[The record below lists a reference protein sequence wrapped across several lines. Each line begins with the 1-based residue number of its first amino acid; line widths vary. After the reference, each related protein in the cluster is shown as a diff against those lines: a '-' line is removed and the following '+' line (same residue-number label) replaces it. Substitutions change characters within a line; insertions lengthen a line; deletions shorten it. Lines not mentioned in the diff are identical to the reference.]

1 MRFFFAVGVFLLIVS
16 VGVALNFGA
25 WGIIPAVFVASSFL
39 TFSPND
45 RTRTRARS
53 RYFGGSSSTAGRFG
67 AHRESG
73 SVSITEIGFKTFFQ
87 LAGHISKA
95 DGRVSKLEIRQ
106 ANNFMDRLSLNSDQR
121 RVAIDGFNE
130 GKSPSFDLRRC
141 LERLRASTG
150 MGSLAREL
158 LFEAMVNLAAI
169 DGVSS
174 TKQSLLLAY
183 ADALGINSQTA
194 QNYIARHHQSYW
206 QQYSSYESHREHFRQ
221 RREYSRSDSYERTRS
236 SHDRTSSSYD
246 RTSSNR
252 QTSTQNGELKAAY
265 ETLGVSSNDTDKSI
279 KRAYQRKIAET
290 HPDKFEGRDL
300 PAFLIEAATA
310 KASEI
315 NEAWDLIKKSRSMS

>member
-1 MRFFFAVGVFLLIVS
+1 MRFLFAVGIFLLIVA
-16 VGVALNFGA
+16 VGVGLGFSA
-25 WGIIPAVFVASSFL
+25 WGIIPAIFVASSFL
-39 TFSPND
+39 TFSPHD
-45 RTRTRARS
+45 RARTRARS
-53 RYFGGSSSTAGRFG
+53 GYFGGFRSNAGRFG
-67 AHRESG
+67 TYRESG
-73 SVSITEIGFKTFFQ
+73 SVSITETGFKTFFQ

-106 ANNFMDRLSLNSDQR
+106 ANNFMDRLSLSSDQR
-121 RVAIDGFNE
+121 RIAIDGFNE
-130 GKSPSFDLRRC
+130 GKSSSFDLKRC
-141 LERLRASTG
+141 LEKLRASTG

-221 RREYSRSDSYERTRS
+221 RRQYSRSDSY
-236 SHDRTSSSYD
+236 DRTSSSYE

-252 QTSTQNGELKAAY
+252 QTSPQNGELKAAY
-265 ETLGVSSNDTDKSI
+265 ETLGVSSNDSDKSV

-315 NEAWDLIKKSRSMS
+315 NEAWDLVKKSRRMS

>member
-1 MRFFFAVGVFLLIVS
+1 MRFLFAVGIFLLIVA
-16 VGVALNFGA
+16 VGVGLGFSA
-25 WGIIPAVFVASSFL
+25 WGIIPAIFVASSFL
-39 TFSPND
+39 TFSPHD
-45 RTRTRARS
+45 RARTRARS
-53 RYFGGSSSTAGRFG
+53 GYFGGFSSNAGRFG
-67 AHRESG
+67 THRESG
-73 SVSITEIGFKTFFQ
+73 SVSITETGFKTFFQ

-106 ANNFMDRLSLNSDQR
+106 ANNFMDRLSLSSDQR

-130 GKSPSFDLRRC
+130 GKSASFDLKRC
-141 LERLRASTG
+141 LEKLRASSG

-221 RREYSRSDSYERTRS
+221 RRQYSRSD
-236 SHDRTSSSYD
+236 SYD

-252 QTSTQNGELKAAY
+252 QTSAQNGELKAAY
-265 ETLGVSSNDTDKSI
+265 ETLGVSSNDSDKSV

-315 NEAWDLIKKSRSMS
+315 NEAWDLIKKSRRMS

>member
-1 MRFFFAVGVFLLIVS
+1 MRFLFAVGIFLLIVA
-16 VGVALNFGA
+16 VGVGLGFSA
-25 WGIIPAVFVASSFL
+25 WGIIPAIFVASSFL
-39 TFSPND
+39 TFSPHD
-45 RTRTRARS
+45 RARTRARS
-53 RYFGGSSSTAGRFG
+53 GYFGGFSSNAGRFG
-67 AHRESG
+67 THRESG
-73 SVSITEIGFKTFFQ
+73 SVSITEAGFKTFFQ

-106 ANNFMDRLSLNSDQR
+106 ANNFMDRLSLSSDQR

-130 GKSPSFDLRRC
+130 GKSSSFDLKRC
-141 LERLRASTG
+141 LEKLRASSG

-221 RREYSRSDSYERTRS
+221 RRQYSRSDSY
-236 SHDRTSSSYD
+236 DRTSSSYD

-265 ETLGVSSNDTDKSI
+265 ETLGVSSNDSDKSV

-315 NEAWDLIKKSRSMS
+315 NEAWDLIKKSRRMS

>member
-1 MRFFFAVGVFLLIVS
+1 MGFS
-16 VGVALNFGA
+16 A
-25 WGIIPAVFVASSFL
+25 WGIIPAIFVASSFL
-39 TFSPND
+39 TFSPHD
-45 RTRTRARS
+45 RARTRARS
-53 RYFGGSSSTAGRFG
+53 GYFGGFSSNPGRFG
-67 AHRESG
+67 THRESG
-73 SVSITEIGFKTFFQ
+73 SVSITETGFKTFFQ

-106 ANNFMDRLSLNSDQR
+106 TNNFMDRLSLSSDQR

-130 GKSPSFDLRRC
+130 GKSSSFDLKRC
-141 LERLRASTG
+141 LEKLRASSG

-206 QQYSSYESHREHFRQ
+206 QQYSSYESHREHFQQ
-221 RREYSRSDSYERTRS
+221 RRQYSRSD
-236 SHDRTSSSYD
+236 SYD

-265 ETLGVSSNDTDKSI
+265 ETLGVSSNDSDKSV

-315 NEAWDLIKKSRSMS
+315 NEAWDLIKKSRRMS

>member
-1 MRFFFAVGVFLLIVS
+1 MRFLFAIGIFLLIVA
-16 VGVALNFGA
+16 VAAGLGLGV
-25 WGIIPAVFVASSFL
+25 WGIVPAIFVASSFL
-39 TFSPND
+39 TFSPHD
-45 RTRTRARS
+45 RARTRTRS
-53 RYFGGSSSTAGRFG
+53 GYFGGFSSNNGRFG
-67 AHRESG
+67 TRRESG
-73 SVSITEIGFKTFFQ
+73 SVSITETGFKTFFQ
-87 LAGHISKA
+87 IAGHISKA
-95 DGRVSKLEIRQ
+95 DGRVSKLEIRH
-106 ANNFMDRLSLNSDQR
+106 ANNFMDRLSLSSDQR
-121 RVAIDGFNE
+121 RVAIDGFNV
-130 GKSPSFDLRRC
+130 GKSASFDLKRC
-141 LERLRASTG
+141 LEKLRASTG

-194 QNYIARHHQSYW
+194 QNYISRHHQSYW

-221 RREYSRSDSYERTRS
+221 RRQYSQSDSYERTS
-236 SHDRTSSSYD
+236 SDRQ
-246 RTSSNR
+246 R
-252 QTSTQNGELKAAY
+252 STQNGELQAAY
-265 ETLGVSSNDTDKSI
+265 ETLGVSSNDSDKNI

-315 NEAWDLIKKSRSMS
+315 NEAWDLIKKSRRMS

>member
-1 MRFFFAVGVFLLIVS
+1 MRFLFAVGVFVLIVS

-25 WGIIPAVFVASSFL
+25 WGIIPAIFVASSFL
-39 TFSPND
+39 TFSPHD
-45 RTRTRARS
+45 RTRSRARS
-53 RYFGGSSSTAGRFG
+53 RYFGSFSSTAGRFG
-67 AHRESG
+67 THRESG
-73 SVSITEIGFKTFFQ
+73 SVSITETGFKTFFQ

-106 ANNFMDRLSLNSDQR
+106 ANNFMDRLSLSSEQR
-121 RVAIDGFNE
+121 RVAIDGFND
-130 GKSPSFDLRRC
+130 GKSPSFDLKRC
-141 LERLRASTG
+141 LEKLRASSG

-183 ADALGINSQTA
+183 ADALGINLQTA
-194 QNYIARHHQSYW
+194 QNYISRHHQSYW

-221 RREYSRSDSYERTRS
+221 RRQYSGSDSYERTSR
-236 SHDRTSSSYD
+236 SYD

-265 ETLGVSSNDTDKSI
+265 ETLGVSSNDSDKVV

-310 KASEI
+310 KASEL
-315 NEAWDLIKKSRSMS
+315 NEAWDLVKKSRRMS

>member
-1 MRFFFAVGVFLLIVS
+1 MRFLFAVGVFSLIVA
-16 VGVALNFGA
+16 VGFGLGWNA
-25 WGIIPAVFVASSFL
+25 WGIIPGIFVASSFL
-39 TFSPND
+39 TFSPQD
-45 RTRTRARS
+45 RDRARTRS
-53 RYFGGSSSTAGRFG
+53 GYFRGFSSNAARFG
-67 AHRESG
+67 THRESG
-73 SVSITEIGFKTFFQ
+73 SVSITETGFKTFFQ

-106 ANNFMDRLSLNSDQR
+106 ANNFMDRLSLSSDQR

-130 GKSPSFDLRRC
+130 GKSSSFNLNRC
-141 LERLRASTG
+141 LEKLRASTG

-183 ADALGINSQTA
+183 ADALGINLQTA
-194 QNYIARHHQSYW
+194 QNYISRHHQSYW

-221 RREYSRSDSYERTRS
+221 RREYSQND
-236 SHDRTSSSYD
+236 SYD

-252 QTSTQNGELKAAY
+252 QSSTQNGQLQAAY
-265 ETLGVSSNDTDKSI
+265 ETLGVSSNDSDKVV

-310 KASEI
+310 KASEL
-315 NEAWDLIKKSRSMS
+315 NEAWDLVKKSRRMS

>member
-1 MRFFFAVGVFLLIVS
+1 MIVS
-16 VGVALNFGA
+16 VGVALDFGA
-25 WGIIPAVFVASSFL
+25 WGIIPGIFVASSFL
-39 TFSPND
+39 TFSPHD
-45 RTRTRARS
+45 RTRTRSGS

-67 AHRESG
+67 THRESG
-73 SVSITEIGFKTFFQ
+73 SVSITETGFKTFFQ

-106 ANNFMDRLSLNSDQR
+106 ANNFMDRLSLSSDQR

-130 GKSPSFDLRRC
+130 GKSPSFDLKRC
-141 LERLRASTG
+141 LEKLRASTG

-174 TKQSLLLAY
+174 TKEALLLAY
-183 ADALGINSQTA
+183 ADALGINSHTA
-194 QNYIARHHQSYW
+194 QNYISRHHQSYW

-221 RREYSRSDSYERTRS
+221 RRQYSRSDSSERTSR
-236 SHDRTSSSYD
+236 SYD

-265 ETLGVSSNDTDKSI
+265 ETLGVSSNDSDKSI

-315 NEAWDLIKKSRSMS
+315 NEAWDLIKKSRRMS

>member
-1 MRFFFAVGVFLLIVS
+1 MRFLIAIGIFLFIVS
-16 VGVALNFGA
+16 VGYGSGFNA
-25 WGIIPAVFVASSFL
+25 WTIIPAILVASSFL
-39 TFSPND
+39 TFSPKD
-45 RTRTRARS
+45 RARTRARA
-53 RYFGGSSSTAGRFG
+53 RHFGAFSSTAERFG
-67 AHRESG
+67 RHRESG
-73 SVSITEIGFKTFFQ
+73 SVSITETGFKTFFQ

-106 ANNFMDRLSLNSDQR
+106 ANNFMDRLSLNSAQR

-130 GKSPSFDLRRC
+130 GKSTSFHLKRC
-141 LERLRASTG
+141 LEKLRASSG

-169 DGVSS
+169 DGIS
-174 TKQSLLLAY
+174 TVKQSLLIAY
-183 ADALGINSQTA
+183 ADALGINSATA

-221 RREYSRSDSYERTRS
+221 QREHSQSG
-236 SHDRTSSSYD
+236 SYD
-246 RTSSNR
+246 RTSSER
-252 QTSTQNGELKAAY
+252 QTSTQLGELNAAY
-265 ETLGVSSNDTDKSI
+265 ETLGVSSNDSDKSI

-310 KASEI
+310 KACEI
-315 NEAWDLIKKSRSMS
+315 NEAWDLVKKSRRIS